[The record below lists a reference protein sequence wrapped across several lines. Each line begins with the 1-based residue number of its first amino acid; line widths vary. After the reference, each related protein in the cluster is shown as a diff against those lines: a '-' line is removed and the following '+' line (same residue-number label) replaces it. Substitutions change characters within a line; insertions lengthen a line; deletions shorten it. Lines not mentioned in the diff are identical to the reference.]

1 MCIARFIIVHSY
13 QYSMPRFTVHCLPA
27 PPVFAV
33 LSAKAVAK
41 VHFAFEFFMSV
52 YSRAA
57 FLILLV

>member
-1 MCIARFIIVHSY
+1 
-13 QYSMPRFTVHCLPA
+13 MPRFTVHCLPA